1 MLRVIAGVP
10 GVFYIL
16 KKANNDGDTG
26 FMDTDILSIGMVV
39 TIGLMA
45 GAATGLVIGYLAGW
59 QKPHWSDMTVRNK
72 AKNILL
78 VIACSVI
85 IIVGLAWRF
94 LLE

>member
-1 MLRVIAGVP
+1 MLRVIAGIP

-45 GAATGLVIGYLAGW
+45 GAATGLVIGYPGRLA
-59 QKPHWSDMTVRNK
+59 K
-72 AKNILL
+72 A
-78 VIACSVI
+78 AS
-85 IIVGLAWRF
+85 GAT
-94 LLE
+94 